1 MLFSPSKCLSKSSP
15 MQSANVALYKINDCM
30 NGDNIWHWQWNSWQC
45 WVLNWSSML
54 PIRVFKWSY
63 IKVQLTEG
71 YLLLF
76 YEAQHLTVKKFTS
89 SSVVRSWVVAI
100 LSSCTLT
107 SWAGSPK
114 AGSDSSEQRG
124 RVGPNWPNPFKGSV
138 TFWGKSG
145 KQNYNYLEGLTSK
158 LLFKAIVFHLQRN

>member
-1 MLFSPSKCLSKSSP
+1 MTAWTVTIFDTDSGTLGR
-15 MQSANVALYKINDCM
+15 A
-30 NGDNIWHWQWNSWQC
+30 
-45 WVLNWSSML
+45 WVLNLSSML

-124 RVGPNWPNPFKGSV
+124 RVGPSWPSPFKGSV

-145 KQNYNYLEGLTSK
+145 KQNSWSCGFKSRW
-158 LLFKAIVFHLQRN
+158 LLFYFLFFIVLVCH